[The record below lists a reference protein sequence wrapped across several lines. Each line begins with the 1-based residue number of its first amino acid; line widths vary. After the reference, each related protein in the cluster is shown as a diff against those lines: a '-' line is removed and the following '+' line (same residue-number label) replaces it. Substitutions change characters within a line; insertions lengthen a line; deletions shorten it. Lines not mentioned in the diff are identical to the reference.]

1 MQAILEY
8 SLEALSCTLPNKR
21 QVLAQYMASMNQAW
35 QRLASGVRYNQ
46 LKDGKEEMV
55 GNCVERLIQAQI
67 DEGLKA
73 HGDL

>member
-1 MQAILEY
+1 
-8 SLEALSCTLPNKR
+8 
-21 QVLAQYMASMNQAW
+21 MNQAW

-73 HGDL
+73 HGDLQKIQKAIEGGDD